1 MVIVKRNRKKRRG
14 QRFKPKIINKKL
26 LNILPRKIVLTP
38 TYFAHKLEKQQ
49 QKIIIK
55 RIIIIIILLS
65 LSRLSYICFLQHL
78 FRIPLKLV
86 FLLMLSLLHIF
97 AWTTNKTAMNS
108 ILFPILTILIYKVQL
123 PLLAVESLNKIYF
136 HNSSRK
142 TCYLIME
149 SI

>member
-1 MVIVKRNRKKRRG
+1 VIVKRNRKKRRG

-65 LSRLSYICFLQHL
+65 LSFI
-78 FRIPLKLV
+78 
-86 FLLMLSLLHIF
+86 LHMF
-97 AWTTNKTAMNS
+97 SSASVSNPVETG
-108 ILFPILTILIYKVQL
+108 L
-123 PLLAVESLNKIYF
+123 PLDAFSAAHLCVDY
-136 HNSSRK
+136 
-142 TCYLIME
+142 
-149 SI
+149 